1 VKIRPISLHLLIA
14 LLATSCNHVY
24 KEYDKDSFPT
34 YTWKSGQEVTF
45 TPKIEDPSKR
55 YELILGVRHLYGL
68 QLKSIPV
75 TVTSI
80 SPSGVQTAKNYTLQ
94 IKNAQNENAGS
105 CAGDI
110 CDLEMTVDDALKF
123 EEAGEYKYIVK
134 HNIPSSK
141 ILGIMELGLI
151 IDEKE

>member
-1 VKIRPISLHLLIA
+1 VKIRLACIYLVIA
-14 LLATSCNHVY
+14 VLAISCNHVY
-24 KEYDKDSFPT
+24 KEYDKESFPT

-45 TPKIEDPSKR
+45 TPNIEDSNKR
-55 YELILGVRHLYGL
+55 YELILGIRHLYGL

-75 TVTSI
+75 TVKSI
-80 SPSGVQTAKNYTLQ
+80 SPSGTQTTKKYILQ

-110 CDLEMTVDDALKF
+110 CDFEMTVDDALKF

-141 ILGIMELGLI
+141 LMGIMEFGLI